1 MTKKRRSEELTCF
14 LNVDLDIAAAQDLS
28 PLVRALGPRAFD
40 LHTGPAGAGY
50 QTHLELNSRA
60 TEKQRSADATIK
72 RFVTLLASLPSR
84 EKRLW
89 NHATQR
95 DFNIG
100 IQGGL
105 QPRTYELGLK
115 AETLELAGSVNA
127 RVVVTVYGAE
137 VPPMNPRLVPP
148 VNRAPMDRTAIGRA
162 GPRPARPRAGRK
174 RG

>member
-14 LNVDLDIAAAQDLS
+14 LNVDLDIAAAQDLA

-50 QTHLELNSRA
+50 QTHLELNSRG
-60 TEKQRSADATIK
+60 TEKQRKADATIK
-72 RFVTLLASLPSR
+72 RFVTLLAALPSR

-100 IQGGL
+100 IQSGL
-105 QPRTYELGLK
+105 EPRAFEFALRPETLK
-115 AETLELAGSVNA
+115 AVARLGA
-127 RVVVTVYGAE
+127 RVVVTVYAVDA
-137 VPPMNPRLVPP
+137 VPRRQARRRGKRP
-148 VNRAPMDRTAIGRA
+148 GR
-162 GPRPARPRAGRK
+162 
-174 RG
+174 